1 MLEALRAAVL
11 GIVQGLTEFLP
22 VSSSGHLEI
31 AKYLLGEESVGSES
45 LMLTIVLHAATAIG
59 TLFVFR
65 KDVWDILKEIFS
77 KPWNEGQEFTLKVI
91 ISMIPAAIVGYFF
104 EQSLALLFEGQLMFV
119 GLMLFV
125 TAVLL
130 FFADY
135 SKRNDRAV
143 GRWDALWIGLGQMVA
158 ILPGISR
165 SGATIATSIFLGIDR
180 YKAARFSFLMV
191 VPLILG
197 KMGYELVNGGPVN
210 TAVSESALLVGFMAA
225 LISGIVA
232 CRWMVILVT
241 RSKLRWFGM
250 YCIAAGVFA
259 IVLSFLAHE

>member
-31 AKYLLGEESVGSES
+31 AKYLLGEEAVGEES

-59 TLFVFR
+59 TLVVFR
-65 KDVWDILKEIFS
+65 KDVWEILRDVFG
-77 KPWNEGQEFTLKVI
+77 KPWNAGQEFALKVI
-91 ISMIPAAIVGYFF
+91 ISMIPAALVGFFF
-104 EQSLALLFEGQLMFV
+104 ESTLATLFEGKLMFV
-119 GLMLFV
+119 GLMLLV

-130 FFADY
+130 FFADF

-143 GRWDALWIGLGQMVA
+143 SRWDALWIGVGQMVA

-197 KMGYELVNGGPVN
+197 KMGYELVQGGPIN
-210 TAVSESALLVGFMAA
+210 TSVSHTALLVGFVAA
-225 LISGIVA
+225 LISGIIA

-241 RSKLRWFGM
+241 RSKLRWFGF
-250 YCIAAGVFA
+250 YCIAAGAFA
-259 IVLSFLAHE
+259 IAISLLAHD